1 MDGSAETG
9 DSVESQQTEQRPDQ
23 PSVDETDGQ
32 TVDETDGQTGEQVVE
47 QAEQSSE
54 ASREASREVR
64 MLEAMLFAA
73 TEPVTEASLAQRLP
87 EGTDMPALLNELA
100 AQYTGHGI
108 ELIQVAGKWAF
119 RTAPDLAGALNI
131 EINVTR
137 KLSRA
142 AVETLAIIAYHQ
154 PITRGEIEE
163 IRGVALSKGTLDVLL
178 EIGWIRPVGRR
189 RTPGR
194 PVTWGTS
201 GNFLDHFNL
210 NDLADLPGVDELKAA
225 GLLDTRPVRTIFG
238 EVAAVPPNG
247 DDEGDTGD
255 DDAVEALDPDDSGDA
270 GEAEDT
276 GEAATA
282 ETQEASEASQED
294 TVAVLDAGQG
304 DVAEQRSAPPADF

>member
-23 PSVDETDGQ
+23 PSVNETDGQ
-32 TVDETDGQTGEQVVE
+32 MGEQTGEQVVE
-47 QAEQSSE
+47 QAEQSF
-54 ASREASREVR
+54 EASREVR

-87 EGTDMPALLNELA
+87 EGTDVPALLNELA

-238 EVAAVPPNG
+238 EVATVAPNG
-247 DDEGDTGD
+247 DDEGDSGD
-255 DDAVEALDPDDSGDA
+255 DDAVEALDPDDSGD
-270 GEAEDT
+270 T
-276 GEAATA
+276 GEIEEAAIA
-282 ETQEASEASQED
+282 ETQEAPEASQED
-294 TVAVLDAGQG
+294 TVAALDAGQG
-304 DVAEQRSAPPADF
+304 DVAEQRSAG